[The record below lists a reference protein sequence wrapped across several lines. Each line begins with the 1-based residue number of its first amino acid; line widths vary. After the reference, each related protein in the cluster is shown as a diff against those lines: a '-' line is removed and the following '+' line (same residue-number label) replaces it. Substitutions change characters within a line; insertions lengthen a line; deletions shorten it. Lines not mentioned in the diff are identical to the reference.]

1 MTLDQTEYITGIL
14 TKFNI
19 LNPRVATTPL
29 DPGVKL
35 SKSMCPV
42 SLEDKLEAEKFPYR
56 EMIGSV
62 MYLMLCTRPDI
73 AFAVSQLSKY
83 NSCHGQGH
91 HTALLH
97 LFRYL
102 HHSKSKLITYSSQTT
117 NLLGFSDSSWA
128 ADIDSRRS
136 VTGYVFFV
144 AGAPVSWKSQSQ
156 TTVALS
162 SAEAEY
168 MALCAAT
175 QEAVHLRVLL
185 QDILPAYKASAEPA
199 IIFEDNTACIAMS
212 NNPVHHERTKHI
224 DNKYHFIR
232 ERILSKEIHV
242 VYLET
247 RLMIADLLTKPVSLQ
262 VSKNLLPVLM
272 GPTNIYDHVKAHY
285 TYIPNNPSIPIPIS
299 HDQDD
304 FYYKELFD

>member
-1 MTLDQTEYITGIL
+1 
-14 TKFNI
+14 
-19 LNPRVATTPL
+19 
-29 DPGVKL
+29 
-35 SKSMCPV
+35 
-42 SLEDKLEAEKFPYR
+42 
-56 EMIGSV
+56 
-62 MYLMLCTRPDI
+62 
-73 AFAVSQLSKY
+73 
-83 NSCHGQGH
+83 
-91 HTALLH
+91 
-97 LFRYL
+97 
-102 HHSKSKLITYSSQTT
+102 
-117 NLLGFSDSSWA
+117 
-128 ADIDSRRS
+128 
-136 VTGYVFFV
+136 
-144 AGAPVSWKSQSQ
+144 
-156 TTVALS
+156 
-162 SAEAEY
+162 